1 MSISIFWKIAMEN
14 KIEMITINRNL
25 VNNFFL
31 LVIEEVF
38 KELLLL
44 FFVITLP
51 HKCYA
56 THLYL
61 SFIKKRLVDY
71 LVENVWVFCVSYLL
85 INLPKFTSLQELT
98 EHIVRSLLHR
108 LQEVILSSTLNS
120 FENVE

>member
-1 MSISIFWKIAMEN
+1 M
-14 KIEMITINRNL
+14 
-25 VNNFFL
+25 
-31 LVIEEVF
+31 
-38 KELLLL
+38 
-44 FFVITLP
+44 ITLP

-71 LVENVWVFCVSYLL
+71 LVEDVWVFCISHFV
-85 INLPKFTSLQELT
+85 IDLPKFASLQELT